1 MTTFT
6 RLIRSALQAGAR
18 KRHRDYLADIIG
30 GPDTTY
36 RSELIEAT
44 SSTGDRVSQH
54 DGFRTIS
61 GCTAVSPGFGRRSPS
76 TGTTAQRRG
85 LLGEPQ

>member
-6 RLIRSALQAGAR
+6 RLIRTALQAVAR
-18 KRHRDYLADIIG
+18 KRQRDYLTDIIG

-44 SSTGDRVSQH
+44 SSTR
-54 DGFRTIS
+54 
-61 GCTAVSPGFGRRSPS
+61 
-76 TGTTAQRRG
+76 
-85 LLGEPQ
+85 

>member
-6 RLIRSALQAGAR
+6 RLIRIALQAGAR
-18 KRHRDYLADIIG
+18 KRHRDYLTDIMS

-44 SSTGDRVSQH
+44 SSTR
-54 DGFRTIS
+54 
-61 GCTAVSPGFGRRSPS
+61 
-76 TGTTAQRRG
+76 
-85 LLGEPQ
+85 

>member
-6 RLIRSALQAGAR
+6 RLIRTALQAGAR
-18 KRHRDYLADIIG
+18 QRNRDHLTDIIS

-44 SSTGDRVSQH
+44 SSTR
-54 DGFRTIS
+54 
-61 GCTAVSPGFGRRSPS
+61 
-76 TGTTAQRRG
+76 
-85 LLGEPQ
+85 

>member
-6 RLIRSALQAGAR
+6 RLIRTAMQVCACR
-18 KRHRDYLADIIG
+18 RQRDYLTDIIS

-44 SSTGDRVSQH
+44 SSTR
-54 DGFRTIS
+54 
-61 GCTAVSPGFGRRSPS
+61 
-76 TGTTAQRRG
+76 
-85 LLGEPQ
+85 

>member
-18 KRHRDYLADIIG
+18 KRNRDHLTDIIS

-36 RSELIEAT
+36 RSELIDAR
-44 SSTGDRVSQH
+44 STLR
-54 DGFRTIS
+54 
-61 GCTAVSPGFGRRSPS
+61 
-76 TGTTAQRRG
+76 
-85 LLGEPQ
+85 

>member
-18 KRHRDYLADIIG
+18 KRDRDYLADIIG

-44 SSTGDRVSQH
+44 SSTR
-54 DGFRTIS
+54 
-61 GCTAVSPGFGRRSPS
+61 
-76 TGTTAQRRG
+76 
-85 LLGEPQ
+85 